1 MNKTLEEIENV
12 FWDEPVSDSSIVA
25 TCHELRK
32 KPIDQLSAEDL
43 RLMIGQNIGLPILL
57 PEALKLLV
65 RQPLTSG
72 DLYEGD
78 LLKAVIDCDWAKKD
92 SGKNLNALLVRLC
105 KNAMLQLENAE
116 ISSTAWQDTPGGY
129 SHSNKNMDGTAHT
142 RIDALKSSSPYR
154 EFSEFCRSSTE
165 L

>member
-1 MNKTLEEIENV
+1 MNKTLEEIEND

-32 KPIDQLSAEDL
+32 KPLDQLSAEDL
-43 RLMIGQNIGLPILL
+43 RLLIGQNIGLPILL

-105 KNAMLQLENAE
+105 KNAMKQLENAE
-116 ISSTAWQDTPGGY
+116 ISSTVSEDTASGKGLL
-129 SHSNKNMDGTAHT
+129 NRNAD
-142 RIDALKSSSPYR
+142 DATHLRLDRLKSATPYR

-165 L
+165 P

>member
-1 MNKTLEEIENV
+1 MNKTLEEIEND

-25 TCHELRK
+25 TCHALRK
-32 KPIDQLSAEDL
+32 KPLDQLSAEDL
-43 RLMIGQNIGLPILL
+43 RLLIGQNIGLPILL

-105 KNAMLQLENAE
+105 KNAMKQLENAE
-116 ISSTAWQDTPGGY
+116 ISSTISEDTASGKGLP
-129 SHSNKNMDGTAHT
+129 NRNAD
-142 RIDALKSSSPYR
+142 DATQLTLDRLKSSTPYR

-165 L
+165 P